1 MSSMVKTSNWATET
15 IMEAPFWRNGMS
27 PEEYDI
33 EREYLGKNYK
43 MYLDGSYV
51 PLWKQKMETM

>member
-1 MSSMVKTSNWATET
+1 MVKTSNWATET